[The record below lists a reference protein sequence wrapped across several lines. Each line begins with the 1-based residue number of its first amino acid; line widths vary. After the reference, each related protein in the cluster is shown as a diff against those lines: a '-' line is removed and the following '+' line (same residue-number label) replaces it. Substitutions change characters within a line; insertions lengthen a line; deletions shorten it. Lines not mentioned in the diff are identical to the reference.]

1 MICRFLILAGLPTH
15 IINIETGTAVK
26 KIRALAARLEEDGYP
41 VKELRPKCTRSSR
54 SAIYSS
60 MDSYHASL
68 VMNLYRVYGGEEI
81 FNSIDMPALLR
92 AYKTYAATIE
102 NLPRSNNQFEV
113 AVRAQKFSL
122 ANSWILANELRS
134 GEASFE
140 ECSRCHTT
148 YFFTQLQQVE
158 CTCPFCRQID
168 LQKLNK
174 NRKKDFHEDD
184 QSIIKELKVAVE

>member
-1 MICRFLILAGLPTH
+1 GWLIVQTVP
-15 IINIETGTAVK
+15 
-26 KIRALAARLEEDGYP
+26 
-41 VKELRPKCTRSSR
+41 
-54 SAIYSS
+54 
-60 MDSYHASL
+60 
-68 VMNLYRVYGGEEI
+68 RVYGGEEI

-92 AYKTYAATIE
+92 AYKTYSATIE

-113 AVRAQKFSL
+113 AIRAQKFSL

-168 LQKLNK
+168 LQKK
-174 NRKKDFHEDD
+174 NRKKDFHEID

>member
-92 AYKTYAATIE
+92 AYKTYSATIE
-102 NLPRSNNQFEV
+102 SLPRFSQFEV
-113 AVRAQKFSL
+113 AVRSQKFSL
-122 ANSWILANELRS
+122 ANSWVLANELRS
-134 GEASFE
+134 GEESFE
-140 ECSRCHTT
+140 ECTKCHTT

-168 LQKLNK
+168 LQKK
-174 NRKKDFHEDD
+174 NRKKDFHEID